1 MPSEKKKIEELK
13 KSFERKNKAHSKK
26 VDKYNKYIKSLENRD
41 LSAQEHDRIKR
52 YMKREK
58 KRFDKAIKKLEKER
72 KPLKTAIN
80 KYNKKLKTYN
90 SLVNDYN
97 KLSQEIESM
106 GRNFSSV
113 KGRAFGSISMV
124 QRTSYKNGR
133 KVKEKI
139 IKNSMDR
146 IEIYGFDNLNQLKVL
161 LAHEIG
167 HLVGLPHI
175 NVKNALM
182 NPILQKK
189 QERRLHLTYQDIL
202 NFEENF

>member
-1 MPSEKKKIEELK
+1 
-13 KSFERKNKAHSKK
+13 
-26 VDKYNKYIKSLENRD
+26 
-41 LSAQEHDRIKR
+41 
-52 YMKREK
+52 
-58 KRFDKAIKKLEKER
+58 
-72 KPLKTAIN
+72 
-80 KYNKKLKTYN
+80 
-90 SLVNDYN
+90 
-97 KLSQEIESM
+97 M

-175 NVKNALM
+175 NVKKML
-182 NPILQKK
+182 
-189 QERRLHLTYQDIL
+189 
-202 NFEENF
+202 